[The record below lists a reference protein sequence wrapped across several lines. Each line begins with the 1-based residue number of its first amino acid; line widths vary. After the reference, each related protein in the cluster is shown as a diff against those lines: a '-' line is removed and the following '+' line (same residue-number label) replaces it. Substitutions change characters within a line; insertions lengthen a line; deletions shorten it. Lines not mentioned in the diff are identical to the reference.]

1 MVLLLE
7 DVNFKIWTISQV
19 WKPFYIFCL
28 TFGEVINFLVSQ
40 LKASLKNIRATST
53 FTKKIREW
61 RGIGRDLE
69 KPRLPLANHA
79 KGKHVEYSLEDF
91 GEFGVSVQGW
101 QSPSFKQ
108 AYPNL
113 LLLTGKARYFF
124 IVGSYLNS
132 ITGLYQLKATATP
145 LLHSKNPKY
154 LYMYGAQS
162 SLVEMYYFSVSF
174 WDSRR

>member
-1 MVLLLE
+1 MNDITSLKALL
-7 DVNFKIWTISQV
+7 
-19 WKPFYIFCL
+19 YFCL

-53 FTKKIREW
+53 FPKKIREW
-61 RGIGRDLE
+61 RGLGGDLE
-69 KPRLPLANHA
+69 KPGMPLANHPCW
-79 KGKHVEYSLEDF
+79 VFF

-101 QSPSFKQ
+101 QSPSFNQ

-113 LLLTGKARYFF
+113 MLLIGKARYFF

-145 LLHSKNPKY
+145 LLYSNNPKY
-154 LYMYGAQS
+154 LYVYGAQP
-162 SLVEMYYFSVSF
+162 SLVYYFSVSF